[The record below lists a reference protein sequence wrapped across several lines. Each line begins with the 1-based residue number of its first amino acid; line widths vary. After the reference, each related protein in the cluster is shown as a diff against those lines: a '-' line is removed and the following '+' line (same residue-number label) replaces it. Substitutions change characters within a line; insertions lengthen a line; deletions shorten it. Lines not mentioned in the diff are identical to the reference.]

1 MTNGP
6 MPQWTNGPMD
16 QWTNGLV
23 DQWTNAPMHQST
35 NWPMD
40 QWANGPMP
48 KQLWVL
54 QLNMK
59 EKTWEC
65 LWVAVLILFL
75 SRQPDK
81 KTWLKAEQIQ
91 LVSQVD
97 KVINLHTAIYIE
109 RRRIQNQYFDEENL
123 RNTQRRLFLLVVT
136 FALLWHGLSQFS
148 ECPVW
153 CIWKYSW
160 TLTF

>member
-1 MTNGP
+1 
-6 MPQWTNGPMD
+6 
-16 QWTNGLV
+16 
-23 DQWTNAPMHQST
+23 MHQST

-48 KQLWVL
+48 KQLWDL

-59 EKTWEC
+59 EKRDWEWSRVSYLHHKQKTWEC
-65 LWVAVLILFL
+65 LWSSSSNLVLIKAARQEDMAQSRTNSTGLTSWL
-75 SRQPDK
+75 SHQLTHSNLYRTK
-81 KTWLKAEQIQ
+81 K
-91 LVSQVD
+91 
-97 KVINLHTAIYIE
+97 
-109 RRRIQNQYFDEENL
+109 
-123 RNTQRRLFLLVVT
+123 NTKPILWWRTPQKHSKTTFLLVVT
-136 FALLWHGLSQFS
+136 FALLWHGLSQVCAQFS